1 MVKGQII
8 NHQEED
14 IKKLGAPYFY
24 LPTFYK
30 TNEIIT
36 TTNTEQEWFLDKN
49 WKNHLVMKMHGN
61 KTFYW
66 VDQENS
72 RTRIDAD
79 SLEYNEDDDAWQG
92 SPTLG
97 DNPSSFRIN
106 VATTTSGGKAW
117 SDNPN
122 IPMTY
127 EEFAKNG
134 YLIDKNDF
142 KNFEGTIYW
151 RRIGDW
157 IDEKKDDDHRKCE
170 GCKKPD
176 QMTIYGRGG
185 VHVSGDKFPENC
197 LAACYKGSFD
207 YKKG

>member
-1 MVKGQII
+1 MPI
-8 NHQEED
+8 
-14 IKKLGAPYFY
+14 
-24 LPTFYK
+24 FYK

-97 DNPSSFRIN
+97 
-106 VATTTSGGKAW
+106 G
-117 SDNPN
+117 
-122 IPMTY
+122 
-127 EEFAKNG
+127 
-134 YLIDKNDF
+134 
-142 KNFEGTIYW
+142 
-151 RRIGDW
+151 
-157 IDEKKDDDHRKCE
+157 
-170 GCKKPD
+170 
-176 QMTIYGRGG
+176 
-185 VHVSGDKFPENC
+185 
-197 LAACYKGSFD
+197 
-207 YKKG
+207 